1 MVTAST
7 TTISCDVANE
17 NRATWSGED
26 VYCRYGSINLLQL
39 VKHADHFAEAVA
51 EWLKRPFLALTV
63 ADLGTVETSIEQ
75 QLITWFDLAEAWN
88 AVLLVDEADIFL
100 EQRKNKDL
108 YRNGLVTGNFLP
120 RRTSIGVPTT

>member
-1 MVTAST
+1 MVTAPN
-7 TTISCDVANE
+7 NE
-17 NRATWSGED
+17 ICMMSLTRPGPPGVGKTYTVGMI
-26 VYCRYGSINLLQL
+26 VPCLQL
-39 VKHADHFAEAVA
+39 NCADFTTEAVA

-75 QLITWFDLAEAWN
+75 RLTTWFDLAEAWN

-108 YRNGLVTGNFLP
+108 YRNGLVTGQ
-120 RRTSIGVPTT
+120 